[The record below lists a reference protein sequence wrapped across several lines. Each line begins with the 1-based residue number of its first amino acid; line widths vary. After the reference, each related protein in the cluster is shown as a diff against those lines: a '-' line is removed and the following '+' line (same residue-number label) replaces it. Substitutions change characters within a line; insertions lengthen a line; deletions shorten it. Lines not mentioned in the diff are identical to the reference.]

1 MCIRDRRQH
10 SESSGQDLT
19 YFDEETKSRYFP
31 YVVEP
36 SGGLDRGVL
45 AFWLDSYDEEPDPS
59 TGSGQASSNAVRAVC
74 RLHRKLAP
82 VTVAILPLSR
92 NEKLVPAARDVHARL
107 RRHFTTQYDDAQGI
121 GRRYR
126 RQDEIG
132 TPYCVTVDFDS
143 LEDHQVTIRDRDT
156 MAQSRIPI
164 DDLVSVLQDKVE
176 HGW

>member
-1 MCIRDRRQH
+1 M
-10 SESSGQDLT
+10 
-19 YFDEETKSRYFP
+19 
-31 YVVEP
+31 VEP

-45 AFWLDSYDEEPDPS
+45 AFWLDSYDEEPD
-59 TGSGQASSNAVRAVC
+59 GNAVRVVL

-82 VTVAILPLSR
+82 MTVAVLPLSR
-92 NEKLVPAARDVHARL
+92 NAKLVPAARDVYGRL
-107 RRHFTTQYDDAQGI
+107 RRQFTTQYDDAQSI

-143 LEDHQVTIRDRDT
+143 LEDLQVTIRDRDS
-156 MAQSRIPI
+156 MRQSRIPI
-164 DDLVSVLQDKVE
+164 DDLVNVLQDKLE

>member
-1 MCIRDRRQH
+1 LEGIASRTDYDLRQH
-10 SESSGQDLT
+10 AEHSGQDLT

-45 AFWLDSYDEEPDPS
+45 AFWLDSYDEEPD
-59 TGSGQASSNAVRAVC
+59 GDNVRVVC

-82 VTVAILPLSR
+82 VTVAVLPLSR
-92 NEKLVPAARDVHARL
+92 NDKLVSTVQDVHARL
-107 RRHFTTQYDDAQGI
+107 RRHFTTQFDDAQSI

-143 LEDHQVTIRDRDT
+143 LDDHQVTIRDRDT
-156 MAQSRIPI
+156 MHQSRVPI
-164 DDLVSVLQDKVE
+164 DDLVSVLQDKLE